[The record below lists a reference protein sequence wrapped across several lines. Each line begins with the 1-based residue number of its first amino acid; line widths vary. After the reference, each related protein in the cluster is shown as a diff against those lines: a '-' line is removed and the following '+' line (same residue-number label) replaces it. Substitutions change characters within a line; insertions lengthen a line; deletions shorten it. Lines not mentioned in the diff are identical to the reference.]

1 MFTKLNY
8 GSQSKLGTESVPKM
22 NKVRANVCHENIA
35 DTFFFTTLDASAIE
49 MNSERFDYDVL
60 VSLGSK
66 WSILLYN

>member
-1 MFTKLNY
+1 MFVMKILPT
-8 GSQSKLGTESVPKM
+8 P
-22 NKVRANVCHENIA
+22 
-35 DTFFFTTLDASAIE
+35 FFTTLDASAIE